1 MFQKTGV
8 DWLVVDSTRPSA
20 KNYNDFADLI
30 KSEGSMSLWK
40 IKSPYQGEVL
50 KQNDPCSPGSLTS
63 ES

>member
-30 KSEGSMSLWK
+30 KTEGTMSLWK
-40 IKSPYQGEVL
+40 MKNPYQGEVL
-50 KQNDPCSPGSLTS
+50 TQNSPCGPGSLTS

>member
-1 MFQKTGV
+1 MLQETGV

-20 KNYNDFADLI
+20 ANYNDFAELI
-30 KSEGSMSLWK
+30 KTEGTMSLWK

-50 KQNDPCSPGSLTS
+50 KQNNPCGPGPLTS